1 MPDELARPARQAAR
15 TRTTRLSHHARQA
28 TAGRGN
34 VAGTN
39 ITIRS
44 RTDTAGGP
52 HRHSRDDGGR
62 GAQRPDNDRR
72 ASSADRSGRERR
84 GHDSDDA
91 APRSGGNRAR
101 GGGSRRRRLVAVVV
115 LVAVISGLWLTRDR
129 WWHLVTPAN
138 PYETSPAGNFPIG
151 ADGIVTPPAAAVDGM
166 TAAQVADALGR
177 VKQALE
183 AAYLD
188 HRLLVDH
195 DPSPLLNLLAP
206 DSATTVW
213 QRFEAGQYGTAMV
226 QLAAGTT
233 LAGEPRS
240 SGQMSYQRVV
250 WDGRPAL
257 DVTTNYVF
265 VYAFARPSG
274 MVVIHTETHWMFP
287 MGADLRSSSRGMYLG
302 RTNGYW
308 HGMNCTLAAIGRTA
322 PATAQDPHANP
333 NYHDTDSL
341 DSYFDPTRSIQVSS
355 ACR

>member
-1 MPDELARPARQAAR
+1 MPDELARPAREAAR

-44 RTDTAGGP
+44 RTDAAGGS
-52 HRHSRDDGGR
+52 HRRGRDEGGHSAR
-62 GAQRPDNDRR
+62 RPDHDRP
-72 ASSADRSGRERR
+72 ANSADRSGGERR
-84 GHDSDDA
+84 GHDSGA
-91 APRSGGNRAR
+91 AGRGSGGNPGA
-101 GGGSRRRRLVAVVV
+101 SRRRRLIAVLV

-129 WWHLVTPAN
+129 WWHLVTPTN

-151 ADGIVTPPAAAVDGM
+151 ADGIVTPQAAAVDGM

-183 AAYLD
+183 ASYLD
-188 HRLLVDH
+188 RRMLVGH
-195 DPSPLLNLLAP
+195 DPSPLLNLLAS

-233 LAGEPRS
+233 LAAEPRS

-265 VYAFARPSG
+265 AYAFARPAG

-308 HGMNCTLAAIGRTA
+308 HGMNCTQAAIGRTA
-322 PATAQDPHANP
+322 PATAQDSRANP

-341 DSYFDPTRSIQVSS
+341 DSYFDPTRSIRVSS